1 LAEQDPEL
9 YGMLAYLFIWLGG
22 AVVYVTR
29 PDDDY
34 ARFHAMQSM
43 MFFGA
48 ITALDLVLTL
58 AGATIDAMMF
68 LGIPAFLA
76 WLFLM
81 YKAFS
86 RERYHIPVIGE
97 YAEIFSK

>member
-1 LAEQDPEL
+1 MAEDSEL
-9 YGMLAYLFIWLGG
+9 YGAFSYLLFWISG
-22 AVVYVTR
+22 AIVYITR

-43 MFFGA
+43 MFFGLL
-48 ITALDLVLTL
+48 TAADLVLTL
-58 AGATIDAMMF
+58 AGATVDLMMV
-68 LGIPAFLA
+68 LGIPVFLA

-81 YKAFS
+81 YRAFS
-86 RERYHIPVIGE
+86 RERYRIPLIGE